1 MKLKAK
7 YFWSF
12 LLLFCTFYNLPAQI
26 KFGDNLGT
34 IDNESVVE
42 IESTT
47 KVFVLPRM
55 NTNQRDAIG
64 SPLTGSLIFNIDN
77 NCVEVNTGT
86 NTSPNWICTNSNG
99 NNDGGPTSTTSHWY
113 NQNSTTAT
121 SANSSNTYQNAKV
134 GVGDFSANPIE
145 YALQI
150 KAADDSKAMQLEA
163 NDPQLNLK
171 DSDTFE
177 AATIQYK
184 GPDNTGVAN
193 KALEIVNQNGGR
205 INFYTASPDFPTPDM
220 TIDAMGRVGIGTAN
234 PDPSATLHVVGDII
248 ATGDASDKRY
258 KKAIQPIE
266 NALDK
271 IAKIN
276 GVNYFYRLQEFPDMN
291 FSPDQQIGVIAQEIE
306 KVLPEVV
313 INMANGY
320 KAVKYEKITPL
331 LLEAIKE
338 LKRENNQL
346 QATLQILQASHSET
360 MKSFE
365 ARLGKLEQLL
375 TSTVVSPTNSKTSQR

>member
-1 MKLKAK
+1 MKLKNK
-7 YFWSF
+7 HYWSF
-12 LLLFCTFYNLPAQI
+12 FMLLCTTFSLSAQI

-55 NTNQRDAIG
+55 NTNQRDAIS
-64 SPLTGSLIFNIDN
+64 SPLTGSLIFNTDN

-86 NTSPNWICTNSNG
+86 DTSPNWICTNSSGDNG
-99 NNDGGPTSTTSHWY
+99 GSTGITSHWY

-121 SANSSNTYQNAKV
+121 STNSSNTYQNAKV
-134 GVGDFSANPIE
+134 GIGDFSANSIE
-145 YALQI
+145 YALQV
-150 KAADDSKAMQLEA
+150 KAADDSKVIQLEA
-163 NDPQLNLK
+163 DDPQLDLK

-184 GPDNTGVAN
+184 GSDNTGVAN
-193 KALEIVNQNGGR
+193 KALEIANQNGGR

-220 TIDAMGRVGIGTAN
+220 TIDATGRVGIGTAN
-234 PDPSATLHVVGDII
+234 PDPSASLHVVGDII

-258 KKAIQPIE
+258 KKAIQPLE
-266 NALDK
+266 NALEK
-271 IAKIN
+271 VEKIN
-276 GVNYFYRLQEFPDMN
+276 GVNYFYRLQEFPEMN
-291 FSPDQQIGVIAQEIE
+291 FSPNQQVGVIAQEIE

-346 QATLQILQASHSET
+346 QLTLENLQSDHT
-360 MKSFE
+360 QTIKSFE

-375 TSTVVSPTNSKTSQR
+375 VPSLVAPTNPKASQR